1 VASGAH
7 VDFNFSIRCR
17 SKPRRAPSGRCV
29 EQPRTE
35 GDLKGAVEDGMYAGL
50 PTEQIAT
57 LIGEALDQSEILMKQ
72 PNIQRAV
79 LAVAKAIPVSG
90 RLKGQRAVF
99 IINRA
104 LAAVD

>member
-1 VASGAH
+1 MLISTLASASGANH
-7 VDFNFSIRCR
+7 
-17 SKPRRAPSGRCV
+17 AGRQAADV
-29 EQPRTE
+29 WNSPETE
-35 GDLKGAVEDGMYAGL
+35 GDLKGAVEDGLYAGL